1 MRSNSSAR
9 MAHEYAASREAFE
22 RLTQIMCTE
31 VSIPVSDRYNALYG
45 EEDLHHSITL
55 LSIEGRYAES
65 GMRRLAVEAS
75 SARVPSGSW
84 VRDAVSRL
92 SESDVSMKVERALD
106 STLGEL
112 RRFGVFNEPV
122 VCAMDKHQIPRYDE
136 GMEPFLTR
144 GKQKAGTMKFET
156 YATLQCV
163 EDGRR
168 AQVACAHVGPLDD
181 SADVIACLLGQAR
194 LRAVEVSLLLLD
206 REFFSASCMARLEK
220 EGQRYLMPCK
230 LTSRTKEA
238 IREHAR
244 GERRRV
250 SRCKITSTEGR
261 EGAYNIV
268 ILPRR
273 GCEEERDP
281 LKRYIAFAT
290 NIPRRFVMW
299 NVRRLPDDYRRR
311 WGIET
316 GYSGVEGLRARTTSK
331 SHALRL
337 LYFYYALV
345 LYNAWLLS
353 NLIIAKRFYK
363 VLEAPI
369 IEMQTLKVTIHRVVI
384 ASFAEDRHKRNRTGG

>member
-22 RLTQIMCTE
+22 TLTQVMCTE

-45 EEDLHHSITL
+45 EEDLHHSLTL

-75 SARVPSGSW
+75 STRVPSGSW

-92 SESDVSMKVERALD
+92 SEGEVTEKAGKALG
-106 STLGEL
+106 STVKEL

-122 VCAMDKHQIPRYDE
+122 VCAMDKHQVPRYDE

-144 GKQKAGTMKFET
+144 GQEKAGTMKFET

-163 EDGRR
+163 EEGRR
-168 AQVACAHVGPLDD
+168 AQVACSHVGPLDD
-181 SADVIACLLGQAR
+181 NADVIAGLLGQAR
-194 LRAVEVSLLLLD
+194 LREVEVSLLLLD
-206 REFFSASCMARLEK
+206 REFFSVSCMARLEK
-220 EGQRYLMPCK
+220 GGQRYLMPCK

-238 IREHAR
+238 IREHAEGR
-244 GERRRV
+244 RRRV

-273 GCEEERDP
+273 GCEKESDP

-290 NIPRRFVMW
+290 NIPRRFVTW

-337 LYFYYALV
+337 LYFHYALV
-345 LYNAWLLS
+345 LYNAWLLA
-353 NLIIAKRFYK
+353 NLIIARRFSK
-363 VLEAPI
+363 VLSRPVIKIQMVKAAFH
-369 IEMQTLKVTIHRVVI
+369 TIVL
-384 ASFAEDRHKRNRTGG
+384 ASFGG

>member
-1 MRSNSSAR
+1 
-9 MAHEYAASREAFE
+9 MAHEYRASREAFE

-31 VSIPVSDRYNALYG
+31 VSIPVSDRHNALYG
-45 EEDLHHSITL
+45 EEDLHHSLTL

-65 GMRRLAVEAS
+65 GMKRLAVEAS
-75 SARVPSGSW
+75 STRVPSGSW

-106 STLGEL
+106 STLVEL

-122 VCAMDKHQIPRYDE
+122 VCAMDKHQIPRYDQ

-144 GKQKAGTMKFET
+144 GQEKAGTFKFET

-168 AQVACAHVGPLDD
+168 AQIACAHVGPLDD
-181 SADVIACLLGQAR
+181 NADIIAGLLETAR
-194 LRAVEVSLLLLD
+194 LREVEVSLLLLD

-220 EGQRYLMPCK
+220 GGQRYLMPCK

-268 ILPRR
+268 ILPRK
-273 GCEEERDP
+273 GCEKETDP

-299 NVRRLPDDYRRR
+299 NVKRLPDDYRRR

-316 GYSGVEGLRARTTSK
+316 GYSGVGGLRTRTTSK

-337 LYFYYALV
+337 LYFYYALI
-345 LYNAWLLS
+345 LYNAWLLA
-353 NLIIAKRFYK
+353 NLIMTRRFSK
-363 VLEAPI
+363 VLSRPVIEAQMVKAAFHKI
-369 IEMQTLKVTIHRVVI
+369 VV
-384 ASFAEDRHKRNRTGG
+384 ASFGG

>member
-1 MRSNSSAR
+1 MKSNSSAR
-9 MAHEYAASREAFE
+9 MAHEYRASREAFE
-22 RLTQIMCTE
+22 RLTQIVCTE
-31 VSIPVSDRYNALYG
+31 VSIPVSDRHNALYG
-45 EEDLHHSITL
+45 EEDLHRSLIL

-65 GMRRLAVEAS
+65 GMKRLAVEAS

-92 SESDVSMKVERALD
+92 SEGEVTEKAGKALG
-106 STLGEL
+106 STVKEL

-122 VCAMDKHQIPRYDE
+122 VCAMDKHQVPRYDE

-144 GKQKAGTMKFET
+144 GQEKAGTMKFET

-163 EDGRR
+163 EEGRR
-168 AQVACAHVGPLDD
+168 AQVACSHVGPLDD
-181 SADVIACLLGQAR
+181 NADVIAGLLGQAR
-194 LRAVEVSLLLLD
+194 LREVEVSLLLLD
-206 REFFSASCMARLEK
+206 REFFSVSCMARLEK
-220 EGQRYLMPCK
+220 GGQRYLMPCK

-238 IREHAR
+238 IREHAEGR
-244 GERRRV
+244 RRRV

-273 GCEEERDP
+273 GCEKESDP

-290 NIPRRFVMW
+290 NIPRRFVTW

-337 LYFYYALV
+337 LYFHYALV
-345 LYNAWLLS
+345 LYNAWLLA
-353 NLIIAKRFYK
+353 NLIIARRFSK
-363 VLEAPI
+363 VLSRPVIKIQMVKAAFH
-369 IEMQTLKVTIHRVVI
+369 TIVL
-384 ASFAEDRHKRNRTGG
+384 ASFGG

>member
-1 MRSNSSAR
+1 

-22 RLTQIMCTE
+22 RLTRMMCTE
-31 VSIPVSDRYNALYG
+31 VSMPVSDRYNALYG
-45 EEDLHHSITL
+45 EEDLHHSLTL

-75 SARVPSGSW
+75 STRVPSGSW

-92 SESDVSMKVERALD
+92 SESDVSMKVEGALD

-144 GKQKAGTMKFET
+144 GKQKAGTMKFEA

-163 EDGRR
+163 EEGRR
-168 AQVACAHVGPLDD
+168 AQIACAHVGPLDD
-181 SADVIACLLGQAR
+181 NADVIAGLLGQAR
-194 LRAVEVSLLLLD
+194 LREVEVSLLLLD
-206 REFFSASCMARLEK
+206 REFFSVSCMARLEK
-220 EGQRYLMPCK
+220 MGQRHLMPCK

-238 IREHAR
+238 IREHAQ
-244 GERRRV
+244 GKRRRV

-268 ILPRR
+268 ILPRK
-273 GCEEERDP
+273 GCESEPDP

-316 GYSGVEGLRARTTSK
+316 GYSGEEGLRARTTSK
-331 SHALRL
+331 SHSLRL

-345 LYNAWLLS
+345 LYNAWLLA
-353 NLIIAKRFYK
+353 NLIIARRFSK
-363 VLEAPI
+363 VLSTPVI
-369 IEMQTLKVTIHRVVI
+369 KTEMVKAAFHRLVI
-384 ASFAEDRHKRNRTGG
+384 ASFGG